1 MDIDPVND
9 GHMLIIPK
17 KHKVDLD
24 ELSINEFTR
33 VMEISRLL
41 VKTLKQSFELDG
53 YSIIQNGG
61 QFNDIGHYHMHVF
74 PRYKDDGFGWKFND
88 IEPKEIKEMGR
99 KMKEKLDTFIYLS
112 FPISGCQKPRTCD
125 VGTVKETQLI
135 GLSYFWF

>member
-1 MDIDPVND
+1 MNYPLMSLHV
-9 GHMLIIPK
+9 
-17 KHKVDLD
+17 
-24 ELSINEFTR
+24 

-99 KMKEKLDTFIYLS
+99 KMKEKLDTFI
-112 FPISGCQKPRTCD
+112 
-125 VGTVKETQLI
+125 
-135 GLSYFWF
+135 